1 MTIRSCGPLGV
12 RRIPARMRADGP
24 AEYLCDSAGMVVI
37 CGGTSGYNGDVDLRF
52 LWMRQ
57 KRLQGSHVASARE
70 AREVTALVDQ
80 GLVDPCLSLT
90 LGFEDIGTAHQLM
103 HDNEHP
109 AGNMA
114 VLVNA
119 PA

>member
-1 MTIRSCGPLGV
+1 M
-12 RRIPARMRADGP
+12 
-24 AEYLCDSAGMVVI
+24 YLCDSAGMVVI

-90 LGFEDIGTAHQLM
+90 LGFEDIGSAHQLM